1 MYAKLLMFQVQD
13 KRGRWHDLLVGL
25 DELMTSPIFRF
36 KEDNRVE
43 AIVMTIDEI
52 ANLEL
57 YLLVLGILCKYV
69 FGI

>member
-1 MYAKLLMFQVQD
+1 VKH
-13 KRGRWHDLLVGL
+13 KRGRWQDFLTGLMDLI
-25 DELMTSPIFRF
+25 TSPFFRF

-57 YLLVLGILCKYV
+57 YLLMGILCKRYV